1 MNWFWIMLSIIQNQD
16 YRKALEGTL
25 EEEEFYYLHDKD
37 NLDKLQ
43 YTGTQIFRNSSVAD
57 IGCGCGAFLDFV
69 KGVADKIIAI
79 EPSETYR
86 KVMTKKG
93 FDTYAYAKDAT
104 SVWGET
110 LLLPLM

>member
-1 MNWFWIMLSIIQNQD
+1 MLSIIQNQD